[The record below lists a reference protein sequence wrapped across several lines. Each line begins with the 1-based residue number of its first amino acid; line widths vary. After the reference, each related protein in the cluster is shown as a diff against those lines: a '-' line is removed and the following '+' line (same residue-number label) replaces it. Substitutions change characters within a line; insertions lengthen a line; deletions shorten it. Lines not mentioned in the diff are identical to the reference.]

1 MNTAQKDEATPDNE
15 KGKFV
20 DEEESVVENTE
31 EEAIVTFNRASSR
44 LLNPPIWQQLTPGIN
59 ASFAIS
65 LPGEEKVER
74 LLQTG
79 DYISIDIPGPGSVA
93 GEGYDWVKVE
103 TIEENTVPECNDS
116 LAVRLRACTNPHT
129 PDAAIAHFFDES
141 ATSTFVVKRKGNTV
155 IFSYHGRNEVPN
167 TSEVKVI
174 DKIRNAVVALGAQAG
189 LSEVFWKKLT
199 KGMLQKEIGG

>member
-20 DEEESVVENTE
+20 DEEASVIENSE
-31 EEAIVTFNRASSR
+31 EEAVVTYNRACAR
-44 LLNPPIWQQLTPGIN
+44 LLNPPIWEQLTPGIN
-59 ASFAIS
+59 ANFEIS
-65 LPGEEKVER
+65 LPGQEKVER
-74 LLQTG
+74 LLQQG
-79 DYISIDIPGPGSVA
+79 DYVSIDIPGPGSAA

-103 TIEENTVPECNDS
+103 TIEENTAPGYDDS
-116 LAVRLRACTNPHT
+116 LALRLRACTNPHT

-141 ATSTFVVKRKGNTV
+141 ATSSFVVKRKGKEV

-167 TSEVKVI
+167 TSDVKMV
-174 DKIRNAVVALGAQAG
+174 DKIRNALVALGAKAG
-189 LSEVFWKKLT
+189 LSEVYWKTLA